1 MPKIK
6 AVLFDLDGT
15 LLPLDQPAFTKRYVE
30 RLVEYF
36 VPLGYSPK
44 EYLAAVIGSMHKM
57 VGNDGSMTNEEVFW
71 KHYIETFGEERS
83 ERDRAPF
90 EEFYRTSYLCLRE
103 ETCGYTDRSV
113 PLVHALR
120 EKGILVALATSPVFP
135 AFATAERMGW
145 VGLVPS
151 DFDHV
156 TTFENSHYGKPNPAY
171 YREVAQYLGV
181 KPEECVM
188 VGNDTRDDMAVP
200 AGMEVFFLTDCLMN
214 DGKIDLSLYP
224 HGDFDAL
231 ESWLAEKIG

>member
-30 RLVEYF
+30 RLVEHFALNGYEPKKF
-36 VPLGYSPK
+36 LAVLLGGMR
-44 EYLAAVIGSMHKM
+44 AM
-57 VGNDGSMTNEEVFW
+57 VGNDGSATNEETFWRCCVEHYGKKVLQDKAVFED
-71 KHYIETFGEERS
+71 Y
-83 ERDRAPF
+83 
-90 EEFYRTSYLCLRE
+90 YRESYLHLRE

-113 PLVHALR
+113 PLVHSLR

-188 VGNDTRDDMAVP
+188 VGNDTKDDMAVP

-214 DGKIDLSLYP
+214 DLNVDLSLHP

-231 ESWLAEKIG
+231 EAWLAEKLG